1 MKGGLKTKSTMT
13 PKKRLNTKDLVKKI
27 ENLARE
33 RMTSGPVVELE
44 NLKSLRKKE
53 KPSLLIIE
61 DDETMRKSLSRLFES
76 EGYRV
81 ITASDGVQ
89 LSEFLD
95 DSVINI
101 IVLDVGLPW
110 INGFELAEMMK
121 SHADLKSIPLI
132 FISAHTDQE
141 MIKKGFAVGADD
153 YITKPFDIEKI
164 KKTVKALLELS

>member
-1 MKGGLKTKSTMT
+1 MT
-13 PKKRLNTKDLVKKI
+13 PKKRLNTKDLVQKI
-27 ENLARE
+27 EKLARE
-33 RMTSGPVVELE
+33 RMTSGTVVEFE

-61 DDETMRKSLSRLFES
+61 DDETMRKSLNRLFES

-89 LSEFLD
+89 LSEVLD
-95 DSVINI
+95 DSIINI

-121 SHADLKSIPLI
+121 THPELKSIPLI
-132 FISAHTDQE
+132 FISAHADQE

-153 YITKPFDIEKI
+153 YITKPFNIEKI
-164 KKTVKALLELS
+164 KKTVKALLDLS